1 MADRPVDRASMDR
14 PDRVSMDN
22 VPGSNTPLT
31 RKNLAR
37 LNALNGTED
46 DSKHSAY
53 LFDDTD
59 TDDTMKAT
67 STTDSGFEK
76 RAYENGFWEVPSTQ
90 DVSTARTRFAQHRT
104 SPQPSEQAH
113 QRYRDDISESYNEA
127 TASHLVRSDIMRDYR
142 HDRNYGRYYSRAIT
156 EIPTQDFNYG
166 LSNAEPDVL
175 EGLKTR
181 VLPEHLH
188 DNALHK
194 KDSLSFCHFAAEF
207 KRTDGNL
214 HRARLQAAYDGAI
227 LVNARERALERARA
241 NPSADIAA
249 LDKAANEVAVFTCV
263 TDGQV
268 AEVYAHYYDGEYH
281 QDMVGCESLLDSNRG
296 RELIRNTQDYTRGKS
311 YELANLLG
319 ADLEEEEEEEENV
332 VVKAKK
338 AVAGWF
344 W

>member
-1 MADRPVDRASMDR
+1 
-14 PDRVSMDN
+14 MDN
-22 VPGSNTPLT
+22 VPGSNTLLT

-46 DSKHSAY
+46 STKDDSKHSAY

-59 TDDTMKAT
+59 TNDTMKHT
-67 STTDSGFEK
+67 STTDSSFEK
-76 RAYENGFWEVPSTQ
+76 RAYGNGFWEVPSTQ

-113 QRYRDDISESYNEA
+113 QRYRNDISESYNEA
-127 TASHLVRSDIMRDYR
+127 AVSYLVQSDIMRDYR
-142 HDRNYGRYYSRAIT
+142 YDCNYGRHLNRAIT
-156 EIPTQDFNYG
+156 EIPTQDFNDG

-194 KDSLSFCHFAAEF
+194 KNSLSFCHFAAEF

-214 HRARLQAAYDGAI
+214 HQARLQAAYDGAI

-241 NPSADIAA
+241 DPSADIAA
-249 LDKAANEVAVFTCV
+249 LDKAANEVAVSTCV
-263 TDGQV
+263 TDGKV

-281 QDMVGCESLLDSNRG
+281 QDMVGCESLLDSSRG
-296 RELIRNTQDYTRGKS
+296 RELIRNTQDYARGKS

-319 ADLEEEEEEEENV
+319 ADLEEEEENV
-332 VVKAKK
+332 VVKAMK
-338 AVAGWF
+338 AVVRWF